1 MRSGAG
7 SGECLLLLGSQGRVG
22 AATHDPLGVGAGL
35 TAGVDRGEHQPV
47 AAVVD
52 DGGAEREPPTHV
64 AEGVVAHDRDVSQ
77 RLRDVGAQGGEVAG
91 ADRTLPFEQTQLAA
105 HPGED
110 DDDEQGHQQREA
122 GHGERGHGEGL
133 GVGHPVSVLGRRG
146 YSRRDMDFDLAT
158 MAIVF
163 GAIFLVELPDKTFIA
178 TLVLATRFRPL
189 YVWIGVCLAFAVQTI
204 VAVTVGGLLAQLPK
218 RPVEVFAAV
227 LFLVGG
233 VILIRG
239 AGQADE
245 EEAETEE
252 EFSHKGAATAVGL
265 RAVGVSFGVLFL
277 AEWGDLSQLLTA
289 SMVLQFKEPVS
300 VFIGAFL
307 ALATVSALAAVLG
320 RALLAR
326 VRLATIRRIGGGVCL
341 LLAALTVLQVFEV
354 ISI

>member
-1 MRSGAG
+1 
-7 SGECLLLLGSQGRVG
+7 
-22 AATHDPLGVGAGL
+22 
-35 TAGVDRGEHQPV
+35 
-47 AAVVD
+47 
-52 DGGAEREPPTHV
+52 
-64 AEGVVAHDRDVSQ
+64 
-77 RLRDVGAQGGEVAG
+77 
-91 ADRTLPFEQTQLAA
+91 
-105 HPGED
+105 
-110 DDDEQGHQQREA
+110 
-122 GHGERGHGEGL
+122 
-133 GVGHPVSVLGRRG
+133 
-146 YSRRDMDFDLAT
+146 MDFDLAT

-189 YVWIGVCLAFAVQTI
+189 SVWIGVCLAFAVQTI

-239 AGQADE
+239 AGHADE